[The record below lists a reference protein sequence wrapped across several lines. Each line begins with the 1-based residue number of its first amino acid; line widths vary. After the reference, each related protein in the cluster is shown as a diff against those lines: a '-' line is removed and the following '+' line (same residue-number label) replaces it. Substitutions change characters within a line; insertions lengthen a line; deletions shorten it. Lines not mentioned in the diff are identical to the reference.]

1 MNSLFFS
8 KLMASSGEKKVYLP
22 GKKRKRKILKPS
34 PLASVVA
41 AAAAVDDVDSE
52 KHQTAAS

>member
-1 MNSLFFS
+1 
-8 KLMASSGEKKVYLP
+8 MASSGEKKVYLP